1 MNRDFERDTA
11 MHFASYYR
19 WLVAT
24 RYWGLP
30 LAFTEP
36 VLDIGADDGRF
47 LSQVQAPYKVGVD
60 YTARPQVKFDWLQA
74 DGCALPFADGVFGHV
89 FAFDVVEH
97 IVDDEA
103 MLREAV
109 RLLRP
114 GGTLW
119 LSTTARNFV
128 IFPGGYVQTRLEQ
141 SIGHV
146 RQGYSAEMLTERL
159 PQMVEM
165 IIMWW
170 NEPAFRL
177 MYLAM
182 YLLKR
187 ISFQLPNRLIP
198 ALTKVDSRTREG
210 RAGHLFA
217 KIIKR
222 L

>member
-1 MNRDFERDTA
+1 MKKANERSTA

-24 RYWGLP
+24 QYWRLP
-30 LAFTEP
+30 LTFTEP
-36 VLDIGADDGRF
+36 VVDIGADDGRF
-47 LSQVQAPYKVGVD
+47 LSQIQAPYKAGLD
-60 YTARPQVKFDWLQA
+60 YSARPQVTFDWLQA
-74 DGCALPFADGVFGHV
+74 DGCALPFADATFGHV

-97 IVDDEA
+97 IENDEA
-103 MLREAV
+103 MLHEAF

-128 IFPGGYVQTRLEQ
+128 IFPGGYVQRRLEK

-146 RQGYSAEMLTERL
+146 RQGYSAEMLTSRL
-159 PQMVEM
+159 PQTAE
-165 IIMWW
+165 IEIMWW

-182 YLLKR
+182 YALKR

-198 ALTKVDSRTREG
+198 VLLKVDSHAREG
-210 RAGHLFA
+210 QAGHLFA

-222 L
+222 S